1 MQSHSLHDANQ
12 TAEMADAYV
21 SQPTT
26 RAACHYQ
33 LSNFDSQQF
42 LHWHHSIQTEYN
54 YLNPFD
60 AVMSAWK
67 LGWSVFCD
75 AFDGSTMRP
84 PTAEA
89 VHDRKGRP
97 DHAFAVLEDA
107 SPLRSCIRKIRD
119 IQAVHP
125 KKVQFHDLTS
135 IHIGLEDELSMQ
147 CTDMN
152 TFELATWSEK
162 PWIKKPSKSC
172 LAGDIARPERNRFQ
186 QSRRPRISEVRLTD
200 EHANVPRRIAAAS
213 TTPPNAPPN
222 QIHLPPPPAFVTD
235 IFGLPGFLAL
245 PHDFLMENTF
255 LVRTWY
261 VHHYHFPRWAVPRF
275 VELDHRWVL
284 WQREIASSWRD
295 MIQPN
300 EDVQFFTVLPDPD
313 RSFLQRQAVA
323 DVLVVQG
330 TDAERYAGLLT
341 VHHQNAQGSLH
352 PFAVAVS
359 LPDEVSGLGL
369 AAAADITHLCNTHRC
384 NLFFG
389 WQLIP
394 YSIVPA
400 HYMLDGHG
408 FAAHITPQINQR
420 AADSTP
426 SESSNAGQLA
436 QQNGDGHQQTVGTD
450 RRSRDQGG
458 DDHDFDDEAERLTD
472 TSLPESTT
480 QFEQWQGVQVYRL
493 GRPVVHCFIRWGTYN
508 AILHEIVRFLGE
520 HFRNLIGIHHVQ
532 CALVG
537 QHEAEE
543 SVVLQHVNDLP
554 PGSTE
559 KLIILD
565 IEVHFPGLQ
574 VGLLRA
580 PEVTRRVHRVVP
592 QLTRAYVLRLAR
604 LFNYCFLQGD
614 RCLVYWDLSL
624 WPEQDTRVRTI
635 QHGTYL
641 RVVATPPLDSTV
653 SIEAALNFAISVDED
668 EAAVTFDCTSQPR
681 SGRALALTQN
691 HASFRNIPEDTIGLH
706 SISQRALTSQMSDT
720 CLPNWKRHL
729 ASAFNEHSF
738 VECDEEGFVAY
749 ITTWFVDHLRSPRC
763 ENSRPVRLIGAEL
776 DAWLEQ
782 ILEVWQDVVDQSS
795 SVDIKFV
802 TPTPPHIATETTL
815 AHLLLEQNRP
825 TATHSAGIISV
836 VRQGRRHAALRHVA
850 VSLGRQVTAAAVL
863 RKVSLQDL
871 CAIQRCRVAFRRL
884 ILNPGDVEDFDSG
897 FCLVVQVTTR
907 AKYEQ
912 SDDEDSFHSHQP
924 LWAPAMAAAMDAHH
938 LPAEGGS
945 DTQEDNVSFIQVAQR
960 AHDQNSLDAN
970 VTTCRPGEVGED
982 LGFPIIRP
990 VPDLPR
996 RRRLPRHDGREDW
1009 IPPLGHLFHT
1019 QGTRGVWDNELTMH
1033 VTTWYIHH
1041 NLRMTCRRP
1050 RIVQLHGNPITWIED
1065 LRAAWVDFMER
1076 GSSFSIHIVQPRP
1089 HQHLVQPS
1097 VCHIL
1102 LVQGIREQYVAAV
1115 FTALMEGT
1123 PHDAIVQGAYS
1134 APAQVDRAIVAQLME
1149 LEQFTIHRR
1158 CRLFRDRQMLDE
1170 EVAVAIVPGSSL
1182 SIRIEAPHEPAQT
1195 NDPIDLLHFED
1206 LSLMQASHGQPQ
1218 PAACPFNPNTPT
1230 FNPDG
1235 PNLWLF
1241 PDFVRD
1247 LHSEFETA
1255 AFTWE
1260 GETASIKV
1268 MIWFVDHRFHFP
1280 TCLYPRTA
1288 TLFEDFTDWEQRIK
1302 STWQDSIHPGLAIE
1316 IEVVKPTP
1324 PQLETGIAAHVIM
1337 VQAPNDAWSTT
1348 LVSTIDLNLG
1358 HQPVRRAI
1366 TTPDRTTFEHVV
1378 RAVGY
1383 EDICLPS
1390 HGRPPCALWYDLQR
1404 IRIGHPFLS
1413 WTGFSFVLV
1422 IDDLAQLAHRQAA
1435 DANDADMTFLLQ
1447 KPPSSAPKHDEPVN
1461 QPDCLQIC
1469 FEEASHALDK
1479 LDSHFTLPVFDLEVC
1494 LQGHAHWLPQCL
1506 PWIRA
1511 GWYACDQ
1518 PIDHVSVYYDGSY
1531 LKQEGTAGAA
1541 AAAFVLQGDRWLFA
1555 GAVSAHLPSPE
1566 FGSYTAEVRAA
1577 LLATKQ
1583 AYDLVKIAAEV
1594 FGCQPSVTFF
1604 FDALSVGKQAE
1615 GLWQAKKDK
1624 VSCHAVRSLLR
1635 IMQTRWQICCNHV
1648 FVPGH
1653 SGDPGNEL
1661 VDTIALCA
1669 AHGFPLQ
1676 DWSTIFCMLTN
1687 WHFVQALS
1695 WGWVF
1700 QHPSFGKYWSD
1711 STLHLPAKPQTTP
1724 EPSTVG
1730 STASYGSGQIADT
1743 VTIKLNLLTCNVLTL
1758 TQGSGKANEDHP
1770 NPLGPARLQT
1780 ITKQFLQANISIFA
1794 LQETRLRTSVRL
1806 HSPDYFLWHAPAN
1819 CKGQFGILLG
1829 FAKQQPFAFQHDGKP
1844 HGQGWFDDN
1853 DFAVVAADPRFM
1865 IIKVHARCLKC
1876 IIVAAHAPHSGADLD
1891 TIEMFWQQVSQAVP
1905 KKYDGWPRLLLAD
1918 ANCRFGDCPNQH
1930 INDHDSEISTA
1941 KSDAFCQFVA
1951 TQNLFI
1957 HASFSTCHTGP
1968 SGTWCHPNGDWTRND
1983 VIGVDLA
1990 WPLLTCRSWIDT
2002 HIDVSLQKDDHRP
2015 ACVSIMWHS
2024 ENVQARPRKGMPKC
2038 PPKFCAEALT
2048 ALKTQQASHDW
2059 FYTDVHTHFHILQHE
2074 LAACTR

>member
-1 MQSHSLHDANQ
+1 ML
-12 TAEMADAYV
+12 
-21 SQPTT
+21 
-26 RAACHYQ
+26 
-33 LSNFDSQQF
+33 QF
-42 LHWHHSIQTEYN
+42 
-54 YLNPFD
+54 P
-60 AVMSAWK
+60 
-67 LGWSVFCD
+67 
-75 AFDGSTMRP
+75 
-84 PTAEA
+84 
-89 VHDRKGRP
+89 
-97 DHAFAVLEDA
+97 
-107 SPLRSCIRKIRD
+107 
-119 IQAVHP
+119 
-125 KKVQFHDLTS
+125 
-135 IHIGLEDELSMQ
+135 
-147 CTDMN
+147 
-152 TFELATWSEK
+152 
-162 PWIKKPSKSC
+162 
-172 LAGDIARPERNRFQ
+172 
-186 QSRRPRISEVRLTD
+186 
-200 EHANVPRRIAAAS
+200 
-213 TTPPNAPPN
+213 
-222 QIHLPPPPAFVTD
+222 
-235 IFGLPGFLAL
+235 
-245 PHDFLMENTF
+245 
-255 LVRTWY
+255 
-261 VHHYHFPRWAVPRF
+261 
-275 VELDHRWVL
+275 
-284 WQREIASSWRD
+284 
-295 MIQPN
+295 
-300 EDVQFFTVLPDPD
+300 
-313 RSFLQRQAVA
+313 
-323 DVLVVQG
+323 
-330 TDAERYAGLLT
+330 
-341 VHHQNAQGSLH
+341 
-352 PFAVAVS
+352 
-359 LPDEVSGLGL
+359 
-369 AAAADITHLCNTHRC
+369 
-384 NLFFG
+384 
-389 WQLIP
+389 
-394 YSIVPA
+394 
-400 HYMLDGHG
+400 
-408 FAAHITPQINQR
+408 
-420 AADSTP
+420 
-426 SESSNAGQLA
+426 
-436 QQNGDGHQQTVGTD
+436 
-450 RRSRDQGG
+450 
-458 DDHDFDDEAERLTD
+458 
-472 TSLPESTT
+472 
-480 QFEQWQGVQVYRL
+480 
-493 GRPVVHCFIRWGTYN
+493 
-508 AILHEIVRFLGE
+508 
-520 HFRNLIGIHHVQ
+520 
-532 CALVG
+532 
-537 QHEAEE
+537 
-543 SVVLQHVNDLP
+543 
-554 PGSTE
+554 
-559 KLIILD
+559 
-565 IEVHFPGLQ
+565 
-574 VGLLRA
+574 
-580 PEVTRRVHRVVP
+580 
-592 QLTRAYVLRLAR
+592 
-604 LFNYCFLQGD
+604 
-614 RCLVYWDLSL
+614 
-624 WPEQDTRVRTI
+624 
-635 QHGTYL
+635 
-641 RVVATPPLDSTV
+641 
-653 SIEAALNFAISVDED
+653 
-668 EAAVTFDCTSQPR
+668 
-681 SGRALALTQN
+681 
-691 HASFRNIPEDTIGLH
+691 
-706 SISQRALTSQMSDT
+706 
-720 CLPNWKRHL
+720 
-729 ASAFNEHSF
+729 
-738 VECDEEGFVAY
+738 
-749 ITTWFVDHLRSPRC
+749 
-763 ENSRPVRLIGAEL
+763 
-776 DAWLEQ
+776 
-782 ILEVWQDVVDQSS
+782 
-795 SVDIKFV
+795 
-802 TPTPPHIATETTL
+802 
-815 AHLLLEQNRP
+815 
-825 TATHSAGIISV
+825 
-836 VRQGRRHAALRHVA
+836 
-850 VSLGRQVTAAAVL
+850 LGRQVTAAAVL

-945 DTQEDNVSFIQVAQR
+945 DTQEDNVSFIQVAER

-1033 VTTWYIHH
+1033 VTSWYIHH

-1676 DWSTIFCMLTN
+1676 DWSTIFGMLTN

-1918 ANCRFGDCPNQH
+1918 ANCRFGDCPDQH

-2074 LAACTR
+2074 LAACTRRVNNCFQKHPRKTTMSADTWALVCAKRKWRKNFADCQTLQKRTYLQAIMASWKYVCLHGDDDACQHNTAAEVDDILTQLDVDVATALHQFRSYGAQVTKALRHDDARFFDSLAQESSHWLGPQHARELWRTLRRSIPKFRQRRTGYDPLKIDALDDQWLPHFCQLETGQPVTPSQLLEDCHQRQLQTPVQQKHFAIADLPTISQLEDVLRQTHAGKATGFDVLPSQLFRQNPCELADLFFPLLLKMYVWQHEPIAGKGGQLAVIHKKGSPFDAQNYRGIMLLPTFTKRVHALLRTHIMTLLHRQRPPGQLGGFAHQQVMYGSQSLQVFGCIMDGQNLTSGILFLDLTTAFHRLVREWTSGINVDTDLEEVLAAMEDEGLPIADMCERLHLPCLLERLGAPAFLIQLIKDVHTNTWMAVGASQTMATTKRGTRPGSPLADCIFHVLMSDILHHLQTWIDSQEAFNDILQELDIPGSFVAWADDLAIPWATRTADEMPDALRAILGFVVQLFHRYGFLLNMDKGKTSAVVSFRGTGAPLLRQHFQLGAKPGDSILIGDKTYFLHYVPSYKHLGTIFAANHRMDLEIRSRVGQAQAAFNLISKPILTNRHLPERTRLQLFRSLVESKLLFGLGAWITPTHRQMGKIKAVLLRMLQKSATPYQRGHPVHYDCGGLPTCPTS